1 MTVIRYFPVQPTSHT
16 PPYISVVV
24 PFYNEQAVLMAC
36 HQRILSVLDT
46 LNARCEIIYVDDGS
60 KDNSANIAS
69 EFDAEHHDVTLIRLS
84 RNFGKEAAMSAGLK
98 ATRGDAVILLD
109 ADLQDPP
116 ELMPD
121 MIEAWRSGYEV
132 VDMQRKS
139 RLGESAF
146 KRFTARMF
154 YTLLN
159 RLSDVPIPENVGDF
173 RLLDKRVVETVNA
186 LPERTRFMKGLFA
199 WPGFQRTVLQF
210 DRDPRF
216 AGTTKWNT
224 SQLFNLAAEGITSF
238 STKPLRLAT
247 YAGLLTGI
255 SALCIAVAIVF
266 KTLIW
271 GDPVAGYPSLML
283 TVLTLGSVQLLSIG
297 LLGEYLGRLFIEAKQ
312 RPLFLVNTTLTKA
325 AKTSSLRPSTSTT
338 ASVLTSAKAKTCAK
352 TSVKTTT
359 SAVSENP
366 TP

>member
-1 MTVIRYFPVQPTSHT
+1 MTVIRYFPAQPTSHA
-16 PPYISVVV
+16 PPYLSVVV
-24 PFYNEQAVLMAC
+24 PFFNEQAVLAAC

-60 KDNSANIAS
+60 KDDSANIAS
-69 EFDAEHHDVTLIRLS
+69 ALDAEHHDVTLIRLS

-116 ELMPD
+116 ELIPE
-121 MIEAWRSGYEV
+121 MIEAWQSGYDV
-132 VDMQRKS
+132 VDMQRKA

-173 RLLDKRVVETVNA
+173 RLLDRRVVDTINA

-247 YAGLLTGI
+247 YAGLMTGV
-255 SALCIAVAIVF
+255 SALCIAVVVVL
-266 KTLIW
+266 KTLMW

-312 RPLFLVNTTLTKA
+312 RPLFLVDTQFTKA
-325 AKTSSLRPSTSTT
+325 AATSSFNASTVKP
-338 ASVLTSAKAKTCAK
+338 ASASNTAKA
-352 TSVKTTT
+352 ST
-359 SAVSENP
+359 SAVSEIP